1 MTVRRAPSTWW
12 NKATRQATEQDKVK
26 HRYLSEWSQAVNA
39 HGGFMYWRC
48 AVTKEPREIRDILI
62 KNDAI
67 EEL

>member
-12 NKATRQATEQDKVK
+12 KDVARKATEQDKVK
-26 HRYLSEWSQAVNA
+26 HRYLSEWTQNVNA
-39 HGGFMYWRC
+39 HGGFVHWRC